1 MKALSLEH
9 AVFEAVILDA
19 EPSANGSDRCEF
31 RFSSHPSIAREALA
45 KSASGGELSRIS
57 LAAAVV
63 NPSAMPSTIIFD
75 EADVGGAVAARVGEK
90 FSELAVEH
98 QVLCITHLAQ
108 IAGYADHQWMVS
120 KTASADSVSSSVR
133 ALTHE
138 ERVREIARM
147 LGGNKIAE
155 AEEMLARKLLK
166 R

>member
-1 MKALSLEH
+1 
-9 AVFEAVILDA
+9 
-19 EPSANGSDRCEF
+19 
-31 RFSSHPSIAREALA
+31 
-45 KSASGGELSRIS
+45 
-57 LAAAVV
+57 
-63 NPSAMPSTIIFD
+63 MPSTIIFD
-75 EADVGGAVAARVGEK
+75 EADVGIGGAVAARVGEK